1 MNKICFI
8 CHTPH
13 HINLAMVLVEQT
25 AQNADIILYE
35 DFKIEKDTKKLM
47 KKINHYFYYY

>member
-35 DFKIEKDTKKLM
+35 DFKIEK
-47 KKINHYFYYY
+47 